1 MLNVPLALKNIEI
14 NSTTMKKDKIKSVR
28 KHIVIIGGGFGGI
41 ATAKALKNSEA
52 EITIIDRLNHHLFQ
66 PLLYQVATAELSPGD
81 ISAPIRAIVNENPRI
96 KVILG
101 EVQDIDPKNKTLR
114 LRNGK
119 SLSFDQLVMATG
131 AQYNYF
137 GHEEWAQFAPGMK
150 SVSDALK
157 VREQLLGS
165 MEEAEQI
172 SNSDKRKS
180 LLTYVIIGGG
190 PTGVEMAG
198 AIAEIAGNGAKHGYR
213 NIKPDDARIFLIE
226 AGPRIL
232 NAFPES
238 LGEKAKT
245 MLEKMGVKVLLNTPV
260 TNIEK
265 NKVHLKVGSIETPNI
280 IWAAGIKASSLLDT
294 LNVEQ
299 DRSGRVL
306 VRQDLSIP
314 QYPDIFIIGDSSHI
328 KDKTG
333 MPLPALAPV
342 ATQQGKFVGRLL
354 SKEANR
360 NPNAK
365 FVYTD
370 KGTMATIGRAKAV
383 ADIRGLK
390 FSGFFAW
397 TLWSFIHVLTLIGF
411 RNRTRVFVEWIWN
424 YFTYKRGVRLIT
436 DRSKCE
442 SCATD
447 EKPVKSLIEIPV

>member
-1 MLNVPLALKNIEI
+1 ME
-14 NSTTMKKDKIKSVR
+14 KDKSKSER
-28 KHIVIIGGGFGGI
+28 RHIVIIGGGFGGI
-41 ATAKALKNSEA
+41 ATAKALKDTDA
-52 EITIIDRLNHHLFQ
+52 DVTIIDRLNHHLFQ

-81 ISAPIRAIVNENPRI
+81 IAAPIRAIINKNPRI
-96 KVILG
+96 KVLLG
-101 EVQDIDPKNKTLR
+101 EVEKICPEI
-114 LRNGK
+114 K
-119 SLSFDQLVMATG
+119 SLKMKNGQSISFDQLVMATG

-137 GHEEWAQFAPGMK
+137 GHEEWAEYAPGMK
-150 SVSDALK
+150 SISDALK
-157 VREQLLGS
+157 VREQLLMS
-165 MEEAEQI
+165 MEEAEKQYDA
-172 SNSDKRKS
+172 NKRKS

-198 AIAEIAGNGAKHGYR
+198 AIAEIAGNGSKHGYQA
-213 NIKPDDARIFLIE
+213 IKPEDARIYLIE
-226 AGPRIL
+226 AGSRIL
-232 NAFPES
+232 NAFPDS

-280 IWAAGIKASSLLDT
+280 IWAAGIKASSLLDS

-306 VRQDLSIP
+306 VKPDLSIP

-328 KDKTG
+328 KDKNN

-342 ATQQGKFVGRLL
+342 ATQQGKFVGKLIA
-354 SKEANR
+354 KEGKR
-360 NPNAK
+360 NVKAK
-365 FVYTD
+365 FEYTD

-397 TLWSFIHVLTLIGF
+397 MLWSFIHVLTLIGF

-436 DRSKCE
+436 DRTKCE
-442 SCATD
+442 SCSTY
-447 EKPVKSLIEIPV
+447 EQPIKELIEIPV

>member
-1 MLNVPLALKNIEI
+1 
-14 NSTTMKKDKIKSVR
+14 MKKDSTESKR

-41 ATAKALKNSEA
+41 ATATALKNA
-52 EITIIDRLNHHLFQ
+52 DVDITIIDRLNHHLFQ

-81 ISAPIRAIVNENPRI
+81 IAAPIRAIVNKNPNI

-101 EVQDIDPKNKTLR
+101 EVKKIDPDKKSIH
-114 LRNGK
+114 LRNGR
-119 SLSFDQLVMATG
+119 SIDFDQLVMATG

-137 GHEEWAQFAPGMK
+137 GHEEWEEFAPGMK

-157 VREQLLGS
+157 VREKLLMS

-172 SNSDKRKS
+172 QDSNKRKS

-198 AIAEIAGNGAKHGYR
+198 AIAEVAGNGAKHGYSS
-213 NIKPDDARIFLIE
+213 IKPEDAKIYLIE

-238 LGEKAKT
+238 LGEKAKK

-265 NKVHLKVGSIETPNI
+265 NKVHLQVGSIETPNI

-294 LNVEQ
+294 LKVEQ

-306 VRQDLSIP
+306 VGSDLSVP
-314 QYPDIFIIGDSSHI
+314 KYPDIFIIGDSAHSED
-328 KDKTG
+328 KDGK
-333 MPLPALAPV
+333 PLPALAPV
-342 ATQQGKFVGRLL
+342 ATQQGKFVGKIL
-354 SKEANR
+354 
-360 NPNAK
+360 AK
-365 FVYTD
+365 GEKRFQTKKYGVTKRSNTFSYTD

-383 ADIRGLK
+383 ADIKGLK

-397 TLWSFIHVLTLIGF
+397 FLWSFIHVLSLIGF
-411 RNRTRVFVEWIWN
+411 RNKVHVFVEWMWN

-436 DRSKCE
+436 DRSGCE
-442 SCATD
+442 SCSTY
-447 EKPVKSLIEIPV
+447 EKPNTELSKVIV

>member
-1 MLNVPLALKNIEI
+1 
-14 NSTTMKKDKIKSVR
+14 MKKEMESTR

-41 ATAKALKNSEA
+41 ATAKALKNTDVDV
-52 EITIIDRLNHHLFQ
+52 TIIDKLNHHLFQ

-81 ISAPIRAIVNENPRI
+81 IAAPIRAILNDNPRA

-101 EVQDIDPKNKTLR
+101 EVKSIDPKTKSVH
-114 LRNGK
+114 LRNGQVI
-119 SLSFDQLVMATG
+119 SFDQLVMATG

-137 GHEEWAQFAPGMK
+137 GHDEWAEFAPGMK

-157 VREQLLGS
+157 VREQLLMS
-165 MEEAEQI
+165 MEEAEQLAD
-172 SNSDKRKS
+172 SNKRKS

-198 AIAEIAGNGAKHGYR
+198 AIAEIAGNGAKHGYKS
-213 NIKPDDARIFLIE
+213 IKPVDVNIFLVE

-232 NAFPES
+232 NAFPDS
-238 LGEKAKT
+238 LADKAQV

-265 NKVHLKVGSIETPNI
+265 NKVYLETHEIATPNI

-294 LNVEQ
+294 LQVPQ
-299 DRSGRVL
+299 DRSGRVI
-306 VRQDLSIP
+306 VGPNLSIS
-314 QYPDIFIIGDSSHI
+314 QYPDIFIIGDSAHYENLDGS
-328 KDKTG
+328 
-333 MPLPALAPV
+333 PLPALAPV
-342 ATQQGKFVGRLL
+342 ATQQGKFVGQLL
-354 SKEANR
+354 GASAR
-360 NPNAK
+360 QRRMAV
-365 FVYTD
+365 FTYRD

-383 ADIRGLK
+383 ADINGLK

-397 TLWSFIHVLTLIGF
+397 SLWSVIHVLSLIGF
-411 RNRTRVFVEWIWN
+411 RNKSRVFIEWIWN

-442 SCATD
+442 FCSTYENSIKELLD
-447 EKPVKSLIEIPV
+447 IPVWHTQKEPVY

>member
-1 MLNVPLALKNIEI
+1 ME
-14 NSTTMKKDKIKSVR
+14 KDKSQSER
-28 KHIVIIGGGFGGI
+28 RHIVIIGGGFGGI
-41 ATAKALKNSEA
+41 ATAKALKDTDA
-52 EITIIDRLNHHLFQ
+52 DVTIIDRLNHHLFQ

-81 ISAPIRAIVNENPRI
+81 IAAPIRAILNKNPRI
-96 KVILG
+96 KVLLG
-101 EVQDIDPKNKTLR
+101 EVEKICPEL
-114 LRNGK
+114 K
-119 SLSFDQLVMATG
+119 SLKMKNGQSISFDQLVMATG

-137 GHEEWAQFAPGMK
+137 GHEEWAEFAPGMK
-150 SVSDALK
+150 SISDALK
-157 VREQLLGS
+157 VREQLLMS
-165 MEEAEQI
+165 MEEAEKQDDA
-172 SNSDKRKS
+172 NKRKS

-198 AIAEIAGNGAKHGYR
+198 AIAEIAGNGSKHGYR
-213 NIKPDDARIFLIE
+213 AIKPEDARIYLIE

-238 LGEKAKT
+238 LGEKAKK

-280 IWAAGIKASSLLDT
+280 IWAAGIKASSLLDS

-306 VRQDLSIP
+306 VEPDLSIP

-328 KDKTG
+328 KDKNDR
-333 MPLPALAPV
+333 PLPALAPV
-342 ATQQGKFVGRLL
+342 ATQQGKFVGKLIA
-354 SKEANR
+354 KEGKR
-360 NPNAK
+360 NIKAK
-365 FVYTD
+365 FEYTD

-397 TLWSFIHVLTLIGF
+397 MLWSFIHVLTLIGF

-436 DRSKCE
+436 DRTKCE
-442 SCATD
+442 SCATY
-447 EKPVKSLIEIPV
+447 EKPIKELIEIPV

>member
-1 MLNVPLALKNIEI
+1 MESK
-14 NSTTMKKDKIKSVR
+14 R
-28 KHIVIIGGGFGGI
+28 RHIVIIGGGFGGI
-41 ATAKALKNSEA
+41 ATAKALKNTDA
-52 EITIIDRLNHHLFQ
+52 DVTIIDRLNHHLFQ

-81 ISAPIRAIVNENPRI
+81 IAAPIRTIINKNPRI

-101 EVQDIDPKNKTLR
+101 EVERINPKE
-114 LRNGK
+114 K
-119 SLSFDQLVMATG
+119 SLKLKNGRCISFDQLVVATG

-137 GHEEWAQFAPGMK
+137 GHEEWAEFAPGMK

-157 VREQLLGS
+157 VREQLLMS
-165 MEEAEQI
+165 MEEAEQLKD
-172 SNSDKRKS
+172 SNKRKS

-198 AIAEIAGNGAKHGYR
+198 AIAEIAGNGMKHGYHS
-213 NIKPDDARIFLIE
+213 IKPEDARIYLIE

-238 LGEKAKT
+238 LGEKAKK

-260 TNIEK
+260 INIEK

-280 IWAAGIKASSLLDT
+280 IWAAGIKASSLLDS
-294 LNVEQ
+294 LKVEQ

-306 VRQDLSIP
+306 VGSDLSIP
-314 QYPDIFIIGDSSHI
+314 KYPDIFIIGDSAHR
-328 KDKTG
+328 KDKKG
-333 MPLPALAPV
+333 IPLPALAPV
-342 ATQQGKFVGRLL
+342 ASQQGKFIGKLIA
-354 SKEANR
+354 KEGKR
-360 NPNAK
+360 SEKAK

-383 ADIRGLK
+383 ADIKGLK

-397 TLWSFIHVLTLIGF
+397 SLWSFIHVLTLIGF

-436 DRSKCE
+436 DRTKCP
-442 SCATD
+442 SCSTY
-447 EKPVKSLIEIPV
+447 EQPIKKLLEIPV

>member
-1 MLNVPLALKNIEI
+1 
-14 NSTTMKKDKIKSVR
+14 MKKANMESKR

-41 ATAKALKNSEA
+41 ATAKALKDTDVN
-52 EITIIDRLNHHLFQ
+52 ITIIDRLNHHLFQ

-81 ISAPIRAIVNENPRI
+81 IAAPIRAIINKNPRA

-101 EVQDIDPKNKTLR
+101 EVKNIDPKNKSVH
-114 LRNGK
+114 LRNGR
-119 SLSFDQLVMATG
+119 SIFFDQLIMATG

-137 GHEEWAQFAPGMK
+137 GHEEWAEYAPGMK

-157 VREQLLGS
+157 VREQLLMS
-165 MEEAEQI
+165 MEEAEQLQN
-172 SNSDKRKS
+172 SNERKS

-198 AIAEIAGNGAKHGYR
+198 AIAEIAGNGAKHGYH
-213 NIKPDDARIFLIE
+213 NIKPEDAKIYLIE

-238 LGEKAKT
+238 LGEKAKN

-265 NKVHLKVGSIETPNI
+265 SRVHLKVGFIETPNI

-299 DRSGRVL
+299 DRTGRVL
-306 VRQDLSIP
+306 VSADLSIP
-314 QYPDIFIIGDSSHI
+314 QYPDIFIIGDSAHS
-328 KDKTG
+328 KDKNG
-333 MPLPALAPV
+333 KPLPALAPV
-342 ATQQGKFVGRLL
+342 ATQQGKFVGKLI
-354 SKEANR
+354 SQGDQR
-360 NPNAK
+360 NGAAK
-365 FVYTD
+365 FTYTD

-397 TLWSFIHVLTLIGF
+397 FLWSFIHVLTLIGF
-411 RNRTRVFVEWIWN
+411 RNRARVFVEWSWN

-442 SCATD
+442 SCTTY
-447 EKPVKSLIEIPV
+447 EKPRKELLEVPV

>member
-1 MLNVPLALKNIEI
+1 
-14 NSTTMKKDKIKSVR
+14 MKKDKMESKKR
-28 KHIVIIGGGFGGI
+28 HIVIIGGGFGGI
-41 ATAKALKNSEA
+41 ATAKALKNTDA
-52 EITIIDRLNHHLFQ
+52 DVTIIDRLNHHLFQ

-81 ISAPIRAIVNENPRI
+81 IAAPIRAIVNKNPNI

-101 EVQDIDPKNKTLR
+101 EVEKINPDVKALKM
-114 LRNGK
+114 RNGQTIT
-119 SLSFDQLVMATG
+119 FDQLVIATG

-137 GHEEWAQFAPGMK
+137 GHEEWAEYAPGMK

-157 VREQLLGS
+157 VREQLLMS
-165 MEEAEQI
+165 MEQAERLHD
-172 SNSDKRKS
+172 SDKRKS

-198 AIAEIAGNGAKHGYR
+198 AIAEVAGNGAKHGYR
-213 NIKPDDARIFLIE
+213 NIKPEEARIYLIE
-226 AGPRIL
+226 AGPQIL
-232 NAFPES
+232 NAFPKS
-238 LGEKAKT
+238 LGENAKK

-294 LNVEQ
+294 LKVEQ
-299 DRSGRVL
+299 DRSGRVI
-306 VRQDLSIP
+306 VEPDLSIP
-314 QYPDIFIIGDSSHI
+314 QHPDIFIIGDSAHS
-328 KDKTG
+328 KDKNG
-333 MPLPALAPV
+333 NPLPALAPV
-342 ATQQGKFVGRLL
+342 ATQQGKFVGKIL
-354 SKEANR
+354 
-360 NPNAK
+360 AK
-365 FVYTD
+365 GDKRFQTKKYGVTIRTNTFSFTD

-397 TLWSFIHVLTLIGF
+397 SLWSFIHILSLIGF

-436 DRSKCE
+436 DRSG
-442 SCATD
+442 CAYCTTY
-447 EKPVKSLIEIPV
+447 EKPLKKIS